1 MYGDIGRIKVVP
13 ARATT
18 AGKEIRKVAIDV
30 DEDTIQDVCR
40 LLFKIKS
47 LENVEKIL
55 YGKYDLPAID
65 NNYEIGILQNITREM
80 LNDNDQDESL

>member
-1 MYGDIGRIKVVP
+1 M
-13 ARATT
+13 
-18 AGKEIRKVAIDV
+18 
-30 DEDTIQDVCR
+30 CR